1 MKENIDKLILTK
13 TKNLSVKDT
22 VKRMKKEAT
31 GWDKIFAKHISEEG
45 LVSKTCKELLK
56 SYSQR
61 SSIPVKKQAKDLN
74 RRRYTHGK

>member
-31 GWDKIFAKHISEEG
+31 GWDKIFAKHISE
-45 LVSKTCKELLK
+45 
-56 SYSQR
+56 
-61 SSIPVKKQAKDLN
+61 KDLYPKHTKN
-74 RRRYTHGK
+74 F